1 MGYSKLHFAEGC
13 TGVREHLS
21 LNVKVQAFLLPR
33 TSPAGTGGA
42 SGQVQDEA
50 RRAARIAP
58 TAHASNLLKILHG
71 GDDRSGQ
78 NDHTG
83 PPPRYGF
90 GTTLSKLSQST
101 LRSSSRQSAGDP
113 GNPPQ
118 RWRSLPPRWIIGPPG
133 FRWRGLPPRLNARVP
148 LPELRRITF

>member
-33 TSPAGTGGA
+33 TSPAGTKA
-42 SGQVQDEA
+42 TFRLRAEWNAPPDA
-50 RRAARIAP
+50 RVSPPARAGK
-58 TAHASNLLKILHG
+58 LLKILPG

-90 GTTLSKLSQST
+90 WDNLKQAVPINPPVVFPPIPLGT
-101 LRSSSRQSAGDP
+101 RQSIAAVAFPAATVDNRSAGIPLAGPHP
-113 GNPPQ
+113 G
-118 RWRSLPPRWIIGPPG
+118 
-133 FRWRGLPPRLNARVP
+133 
-148 LPELRRITF
+148 